1 MKEEGQIP
9 IEVTFRH
16 LGASDALRARAE
28 KKISSLLRMVPGAT
42 DAHVVLSGSSGRKE
56 HRAEVVVNGAKSHL
70 AAHAEA
76 VDLYAAI
83 DQMAAK
89 LDHQVRSLK
98 GKVVGSPRR
107 KSAALRAEGPVA
119 SSGQDG

>member
-1 MKEEGQIP
+1 MKEGPKIP

-28 KKISSLLRMVPGAT
+28 KKISGVLRMVPGAT
-42 DAHVVLSGSSGRKE
+42 DAHIVLSGSSKHSQ

-76 VDLYAAI
+76 EDLYAAI

-89 LDHQVRSLK
+89 LDRQVRSLK
-98 GKVVGSPRR
+98 GKVVDSPRR
-107 KSAALRAEGPVA
+107 KSAALRAEAPVA
-119 SSGQDG
+119 SSVQDG